1 MQIEND
7 IKLDF
12 ADVLIRPKRTTLSSR
27 SQVDLTRTIETRHSK
42 RELVGIPIVAANMDT
57 VATFDMAVALAKQG
71 LFTALHKYYA
81 EMQLVDFFETDG
93 LSIWD
98 KVFYTIGMNPDDA
111 YKLERV
117 RSRLLEDAGPDL
129 AGGRPVYDYFPH
141 LLCIDVANGYTE
153 AFVEYVKTFREKY
166 PSSVIVAGN
175 VVTKEMTEALVL
187 AGADIVKVGIGSGS
201 VCTTRSQA
209 GVGYPQLSAII
220 ECADAAHGMG
230 AHIMA
235 DGGCKEPG
243 DIAKAF
249 GAGADFVMLGK
260 MLAGHDEN
268 TEGEN
273 PEFYGMSSAAAQ
285 EKYHGGV
292 ACYRASEGISIQIPR
307 RGPVDKTIQQIL
319 GGLRSACSYVGA
331 KYLKQIHKR
340 TTFIR
345 VSRQKEI

>member
-12 ADVLIRPKRTTLSSR
+12 SDVLIRPKRTTLSSR
-27 SQVDLTRTIETRHSK
+27 SQVDLNRTIETRHSH
-42 RELVGIPIVAANMDT
+42 RELDGIPIVAANMDT
-57 VATFDMAVALAKQG
+57 VATFDLAVALSEQR
-71 LFTALHKYYA
+71 LFTALHKYYS
-81 EMQLVDFFETDG
+81 ELELVDFFVNDG
-93 LSIWD
+93 LRIWD

-111 YKLERV
+111 LKLERV
-117 RSRLLEDAGPDL
+117 RSHLLEDADPD
-129 AGGRPVYDYFPH
+129 YDYFPH

-153 AFVEYVKTFREKY
+153 AFVEYVKSYRDRF
-166 PSSVIVAGN
+166 PSTVIVAGN

-268 TEGEN
+268 TVGDN

-285 EKYHGGV
+285 EKYHGGI

-307 RGPVDKTIQQIL
+307 RGPVEKTVQQIL

-345 VSRQKEI
+345 VNRQKEI